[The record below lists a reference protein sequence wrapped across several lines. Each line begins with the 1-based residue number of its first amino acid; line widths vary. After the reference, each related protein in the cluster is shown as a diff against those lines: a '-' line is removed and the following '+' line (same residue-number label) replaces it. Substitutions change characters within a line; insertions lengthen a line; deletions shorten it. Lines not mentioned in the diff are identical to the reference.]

1 MTILVVGAGATGGYF
16 GQRLVGA
23 GRDVT
28 FLVRPRRAEQLRKR
42 GLRVVGLGRNER
54 IEPKLVTAD
63 EITHP
68 YDVVLLTVKASALDQ
83 AMDDLAP
90 AVGPETRIVPFLNG
104 MAHIDALRRR
114 FGAEAVL
121 GGVVMVIT
129 QLNDD
134 GDIVH
139 LAPLQS
145 IEIGALDPGTSDAP
159 GTPAASDERLAGV
172 AEQLGDAGFDF
183 SVSSDILGAMWAK
196 WVMIATI
203 GALTC
208 LMRAP
213 VGDIVAAP
221 GGAEL
226 GPGILDEAASVAA
239 AAGHPVPRARLEA
252 LANQVTE
259 KDSPLASSLYRDL
272 NAGAGTEAEQII
284 GDLSAR
290 AHALGVATPLLDL
303 ATLHLRVYELRRGR
317 A

>member
-1 MTILVVGAGATGGYF
+1 MTVLVVGAGATGGYF
-16 GQRLVGA
+16 GQRLVAA

-28 FLVRPRRAEQLRKR
+28 FLVRPRRAEQLRAR
-42 GLRVVGLGRNER
+42 GLRVVGLGREER
-54 IEPKLVTAD
+54 IEPKLVTAA
-63 EITHP
+63 EVTHP

-83 AMDDLAP
+83 AMDDVAP

-114 FGAEAVL
+114 FGTEAVL

-134 GDIVH
+134 GDIVQ

-145 IEIGALDPGTSDAP
+145 IEIGALDQT
-159 GTPAASDERLAGV
+159 TPDKRLAVV

-226 GPGILDEAASVAA
+226 GLGILDEAASVAE
-239 AAGHPVPRARLEA
+239 AAGHPVPRARLDA
-252 LANQVTE
+252 LAAQVTE
-259 KDSPLASSLYRDL
+259 TGSPLASSLYRDL
-272 NAGAGTEAEQII
+272 SAGAGTEAEQIL
-284 GDLSAR
+284 GDLAAR
-290 AHALGVATPLLDL
+290 AHDLGLATPLLDL
-303 ATLHLRVYELRRGR
+303 AALHLRVYEVRR
-317 A
+317 AKK